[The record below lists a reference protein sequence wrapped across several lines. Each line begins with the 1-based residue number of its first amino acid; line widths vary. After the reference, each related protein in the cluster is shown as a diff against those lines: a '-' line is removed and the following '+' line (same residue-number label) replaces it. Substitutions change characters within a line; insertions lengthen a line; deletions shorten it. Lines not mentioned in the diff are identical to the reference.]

1 MLVGV
6 QISSNCLSISKSAI
20 FVFFNVFLAFKGFI
34 CFRIYLQ
41 WHLCTDFVFR
51 FSSRQTHAL
60 LCLNNLFGSLDTAAF
75 GGVEKLYPVWQGLV
89 TLSKEQNCKLHDFI
103 FNMVSCNLNFLWA
116 EFVNR

>member
-1 MLVGV
+1 M
-6 QISSNCLSISKSAI
+6 SSLLSKDS
-20 FVFFNVFLAFKGFI
+20 FVSEFI
-34 CFRIYLQ
+34 YG

-103 FNMVSCNLNFLWA
+103 FNINLTFSGQNLSVDDKLMMFSLFSS
-116 EFVNR
+116 ENRI